1 MHQIPSYSGYN
12 KYLHLL
18 DDYVKLHIACLG
30 NITYEALV
38 APMVLTVCE
47 PSGI

>member
-1 MHQIPSYSGYN
+1 MHQMPSYSGYN

-18 DDYVKLHIACLG
+18 DDCVKLHIA
-30 NITYEALV
+30 NVTYEALV
-38 APMVLTVCE
+38 APMVLTVSE